1 MEQGYLLSKIGGE
14 SQVLAEA
21 PLYVEDQ
28 EQILEMA
35 DWLWFSKMCQPEAP
49 GLHDHPEMCLQEYAD
64 RTSSYVFTPF
74 QKD

>member
-28 EQILEMA
+28 EQILEMV

-49 GLHDHPEMCLQEYAD
+49 GLHGHPEMCLQEYAD
-64 RTSSYVFTPF
+64 KTSSCVFTSF
-74 QKD
+74 LVD